1 MNFPTIVSRRD
12 AVLLA
17 LAAVAAG
24 PSTSRADDYPSR
36 PVKIVAPFGA
46 GGPTDVYTRSIAN
59 ELQKSLGQTFFI
71 EDRPGA
77 GTTIGTDLVAHAA
90 PDGYTL
96 LMVSGTQTVNETL
109 YAQKPY
115 QLMRD
120 LTPVAPLMDTDLV
133 LVVHPSVPAKTLQ
146 ELLALAKAKPGT
158 LNYGSSG
165 PGSNYHMAAEL
176 LKSLTGID
184 IVHVP
189 YKGSTGMRSD
199 ILSGQIQMLFDAIPT
214 MAPTVQSG
222 MVRALA
228 TSGRTRSPI
237 LPDVPTFT
245 EAGVAGFQATL
256 WVGFMAPKATPQPI
270 VDQLSRTITDILK
283 RPEIKDAWEKQGATP
298 MVMTQ
303 AVFTAFMESEIGK
316 WAKVIQGNHI
326 ALINEVQDERADET
340 RRGDQRRGALDHQG
354 WRRQAFHVR
363 KMRRR
368 SETDHGHHPVR
379 ARLVHGGTADIRPA
393 GARAAGFLGNG
404 FLRPAKFRLLVRR
417 HGGLRPLH
425 QGSRQQRADRAGRR
439 RLPRGRDLYRHAAR
453 QAPSPRLW
461 HFIGRAARRAV
472 RPASSRSGRPP
483 RA

>member
-1 MNFPTIVSRRD
+1 MNFPTAVSRRD
-12 AVLLA
+12 AMLLA
-17 LAAVAAG
+17 LAGVVAG
-24 PSTSRADDYPSR
+24 TSSGRAEDYPSR

-109 YAQKPY
+109 YTQKAY

-133 LVVHPSVPAKTLQ
+133 LVVHPSVPAKTLP
-146 ELLALAKAKPGT
+146 ELLALARAKPGT

-189 YKGSTGMRSD
+189 YKGSTGMRGD
-199 ILSGQIQMLFDAIPT
+199 ILSGQIQILFDSIPT
-214 MAPTVQSG
+214 MAPTIQSG

-228 TSGRTRSPI
+228 TSGRLRSPI

-245 EAGVAGFQATL
+245 EAGVPGFQATL

-270 VDQLSRTITDILK
+270 VDVLSRTITDILK
-283 RPEIKDAWEKQGATP
+283 RPDIKDAWEKQGASP

-303 AVFTAFMESEIGK
+303 AVFTAFMASEIAK
-316 WAKVIQGNHI
+316 WAKVIQTNHI
-326 ALINEVQDERADET
+326 ALIN
-340 RRGDQRRGALDHQG
+340 
-354 WRRQAFHVR
+354 
-363 KMRRR
+363 
-368 SETDHGHHPVR
+368 
-379 ARLVHGGTADIRPA
+379 
-393 GARAAGFLGNG
+393 
-404 FLRPAKFRLLVRR
+404 
-417 HGGLRPLH
+417 
-425 QGSRQQRADRAGRR
+425 
-439 RLPRGRDLYRHAAR
+439 
-453 QAPSPRLW
+453 
-461 HFIGRAARRAV
+461 
-472 RPASSRSGRPP
+472 
-483 RA
+483 